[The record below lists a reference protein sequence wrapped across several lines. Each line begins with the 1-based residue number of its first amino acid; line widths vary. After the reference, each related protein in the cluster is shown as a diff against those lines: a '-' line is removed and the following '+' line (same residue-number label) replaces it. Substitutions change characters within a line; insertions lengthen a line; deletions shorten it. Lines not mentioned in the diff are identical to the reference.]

1 MDSCPECR
9 ALADPATDAI
19 LRTARF
25 AVHPV
30 IGGGAVPGW
39 LVVAPLRHVEAVD
52 LLDPA
57 EQAELGPLLARA
69 GAALR
74 AATPAAKLYV
84 NVFAE
89 VVPHLHVH
97 LIARPPE
104 LPPERRGAK
113 LFLDPA
119 RADPAEVARIAAAV
133 RRELARATGPF
144 ERQP

>member
-1 MDSCPECR
+1 MTTCPECL
-9 ALADPATDAI
+9 ALARPSTDLV

-39 LVVAPLRHVEAVD
+39 LVVAPLRHVEAID
-52 LLDPA
+52 HLEPE
-57 EQAELGPLLARA
+57 EQLELGPLLARV

-74 AATPAAKLYV
+74 AATPAEKLYV

-97 LIARPPE
+97 VIARPPD
-104 LPPERRGAK
+104 LPADRRGAK

-119 RADPAEVARIAAAV
+119 RSDPAEVARIAAAV
-133 RRELARATGPF
+133 RAALRA
-144 ERQP
+144 

>member
-1 MDSCPECR
+1 MTTCPECL
-9 ALADPATDAI
+9 ALADPATDVV
-19 LRTARF
+19 LRTDRF

-39 LVVAPLRHVEAVD
+39 LVVAPLRHVEAID
-52 LLDPA
+52 RLDA
-57 EQAELGPLLARA
+57 GEQAELGPLLSRV

-74 AATPAAKLYV
+74 AATPTEKLYV

-97 LIARPPE
+97 VIARPPS
-104 LPPERRGAK
+104 LPADRRGVR

-133 RRELARATGPF
+133 RDALRGR
-144 ERQP
+144 

>member
-1 MDSCPECR
+1 MSACPECL
-9 ALADPATDAI
+9 ALADPDTDVI

-30 IGGGAVPGW
+30 TGGGAVPGW
-39 LVVAPLRHVEAVD
+39 LVVAPLRHVEAID
-52 LLDPA
+52 LLAPE
-57 EQAELGPLLARA
+57 EQRELGPLLAGV

-74 AATPAAKLYV
+74 AATPAEKLYV

-104 LPPERRGAK
+104 LAPERRGAR

-133 RRELARATGPF
+133 RGALGG
-144 ERQP
+144 

>member
-1 MDSCPECR
+1 MSDCPECR
-9 ALADPATDAI
+9 ALADPATDVL
-19 LRTARF
+19 LRTTRY

-30 IGGGAVPGW
+30 VGGGAVPGW
-39 LVVAPLRHVEAVD
+39 LVVAPLRHVEAID
-52 LLDPA
+52 RLDPG
-57 EQAELGPLLARA
+57 EQVELGPLLARV

-74 AATPAAKLYV
+74 AATPAEKLYV

-104 LPPERRGAK
+104 LAPERRGAR

-119 RADPAEVARIAAAV
+119 RAQPAEVARVAAAV
-133 RRELARATGPF
+133 RQALGGSATG
-144 ERQP
+144 

>member
-1 MDSCPECR
+1 MTYCPECL
-9 ALADPATDAI
+9 ALADPATDLV

-39 LVVAPLRHVEAVD
+39 LVVAPLRHVEAID
-52 LLDPA
+52 RLDA
-57 EQAELGPLLARA
+57 EEQAELGPLLARV

-74 AATPAAKLYV
+74 ASTPAEKLYV

-97 LIARPPE
+97 LIARPPS
-104 LPPERRGAK
+104 LPPERRGAR

-119 RADPAEVARIAAAV
+119 RADVAEVRRIAAAV
-133 RRELARATGPF
+133 RAALQG
-144 ERQP
+144 